1 MTVVSMRFLNLPT
14 DGSTSSGLMMI
25 SSSLKVILKF
35 KHGIVQLSP
44 KVTPVQMNY
53 LVKFFGCHT
62 LASNIFFLSVKAKK
76 MLGI

>member
-35 KHGIVQLSP
+35 KH
-44 KVTPVQMNY
+44 N
-53 LVKFFGCHT
+53 
-62 LASNIFFLSVKAKK
+62 
-76 MLGI
+76 

>member
-44 KVTPVQMNY
+44 KVTPVQMN

-62 LASNIFFLSVKAKK
+62 LASNIFVQENNE
-76 MLGI
+76 